1 MAITINSFTPNTSPV
16 TAPEQTTVTFEVS
29 ATESDGVALLY
40 QWETS
45 TDWNST
51 SQTGTWSAISGA
63 TTATYTTPQLT
74 PADDAK
80 LFRVRVYTLSPN
92 QQVYSP
98 SVNGLELNVV
108 PPTIILITNPLET
121 QYSVAAGSTLT
132 MVVQSTLSGENASTS
147 STAITGISYQWQKKE
162 AGSTTYNDVSAGGLI
177 AITTETVLDQLTP
190 SITQYYRRSTLVYSG
205 VPFSENLDE
214 YRVIVT
220 SSIGSNSPLTSTSAT
235 IIVGATLS
243 IQKQPGVVA
252 GFDGLVY
259 TPPGLPTTKPGAY
272 DDNAIIIYKWNP
284 ADVYAVTPS
293 ATYFP
298 GRTILSVNASS
309 TAGSF
314 STLSYLWQ
322 YQTVDGN
329 WQDITVS
336 GLGIFNAYNY
346 NTNAITF
353 TEIAFVDYL
362 KFRCI
367 ISGTANEAQLTSVEV
382 AIYIWQRIVMSSD
395 PVPITVAEGQTADF
409 IAQVDTTVYATQG
422 IVNTKWQ
429 RKNPGSSTW
438 NDVTSYQ
445 NNAQPIYTTP
455 VLNSQNDNGAYYR
468 LQVDGQNC
476 TNEPF
481 FSPTQNGVLLSVY
494 SFVSVTTQP
503 STSYV
508 YNNQIASFALSA
520 TSTNN
525 ASLSYQW
532 QVRAANQAT
541 WSNLSNSGIYTGV
554 NTNILLINPATIALN
569 NYRYRCVV
577 DAPGTIS
584 SVTSDEAYLYVLVDN
599 FTSISSLNDQYLVQG
614 QALQYT
620 ANAQSASLAA
630 VSYQWQVKYSSTS
643 VAPTILG
650 QDITISSTQSY
661 TISGTSY
668 PVRGVLWVP
677 TGLSASSIDVVV
689 CYHPTISD
697 SATTILQSAN
707 NMMSIMKNNV
717 GIKDKIIF
725 CVAYPQDAVT
735 VAQNINLLTAAEL
748 SNFKFGDNLP
758 YARAALLW
766 AKNNLNG
773 FMSSNGITK
782 TINKV
787 FMFGHSQ
794 GGSLVHKLN
803 TLEQTNGAIANAP
816 GPIRLDLTCSAV
828 EAVSGTNTTCNK
840 LFTAYGTA
848 NSTPLTSN
856 QYYQRSMQP
865 YVTGHQA
872 PITYLQA
879 LDDSTGNIPGNPNS
893 GQPYYMTQLNAAM
906 TANAQPYTYISLNHN
921 GSAADNHAAFITNN
935 IFKEAIKTVVESTI
949 DWINISGATNA
960 VFTIPSVSAANSG
973 YYRYRAISFGGVVAY
988 SNTAIVSVTP
998 LNINVVSNNP
1008 STVIVLEGAQN
1019 TLTLSVT
1026 ATPSINSDLT
1036 YEWQFNTNP
1045 TGNTGWSPFSIG
1057 FGGSSP
1063 ASNIYTPL
1071 AFSRSQTGLRVRC
1084 AVVGTGIP
1092 GTWYSGEIIIT
1103 VNRRLTYVPIP
1114 VTIAIAPN
1122 EFQTIDLASVYT
1134 GGTISYQWQ
1143 YRTSSSGTWTN
1154 ISGYTTQALNIIG
1167 YSASQLPTAGS
1178 FVVNTGMQIRCLVTL
1193 TDATQYQFFTSLTGL
1208 STNII
1213 SPAGSE
1219 IIVNKNAS
1227 PDLTS
1232 TVSLIPVE
1240 SLNVQYSVQSAKTGA
1255 AIGSIMCIPKKA
1267 NYSDPGPTGGDDCMA
1282 WNVPHPLVQ
1291 TLNNTEKLKYDL
1303 RFVGWLPLTASP
1315 LMSSTNNNNG
1325 ALLSAAE
1332 FPELAR
1338 IMGNTFGGSINV
1350 STSTAGFLPPKT
1362 GANGNSGGLGGTFGL
1377 PLVYGKKLMG
1387 TGAVNNNAASV
1398 AVVTRFDPIGGS
1410 GSLNA
1415 VGYLGGAYNY
1425 YESEQLPVQ
1434 SGGTAG
1440 TSTINPSTF
1449 TLGNY
1454 TTAGWGDAQADI
1466 QTTYSETLNYSVG
1479 PLSTRTFT
1487 TTTVHSHN
1495 MTSYTQV
1502 KPDLGQKIGRWSAVG
1517 QNNACREFL
1526 ADSGEQVAGVP
1537 YIGTTVGHTH
1547 GITTGDASAEG
1558 IGHNADTGGLPSTFA
1573 GQVNQSETGSF
1584 LTNGALTMS
1593 QQSNSLWNS
1602 ALSFTLQN
1610 ADKMRINTPHFRL
1623 KYYIKTW

>member
-1 MAITINSFTPNTSPV
+1 
-16 TAPEQTTVTFEVS
+16 
-29 ATESDGVALLY
+29 
-40 QWETS
+40 
-45 TDWNST
+45 
-51 SQTGTWSAISGA
+51 
-63 TTATYTTPQLT
+63 
-74 PADDAK
+74 
-80 LFRVRVYTLSPN
+80 
-92 QQVYSP
+92 
-98 SVNGLELNVV
+98 
-108 PPTIILITNPLET
+108 
-121 QYSVAAGSTLT
+121 
-132 MVVQSTLSGENASTS
+132 
-147 STAITGISYQWQKKE
+147 
-162 AGSTTYNDVSAGGLI
+162 
-177 AITTETVLDQLTP
+177 
-190 SITQYYRRSTLVYSG
+190 
-205 VPFSENLDE
+205 
-214 YRVIVT
+214 
-220 SSIGSNSPLTSTSAT
+220 
-235 IIVGATLS
+235 
-243 IQKQPGVVA
+243 
-252 GFDGLVY
+252 
-259 TPPGLPTTKPGAY
+259 
-272 DDNAIIIYKWNP
+272 
-284 ADVYAVTPS
+284 
-293 ATYFP
+293 
-298 GRTILSVNASS
+298 
-309 TAGSF
+309 
-314 STLSYLWQ
+314 
-322 YQTVDGN
+322 
-329 WQDITVS
+329 
-336 GLGIFNAYNY
+336 
-346 NTNAITF
+346 
-353 TEIAFVDYL
+353 
-362 KFRCI
+362 
-367 ISGTANEAQLTSVEV
+367 
-382 AIYIWQRIVMSSD
+382 
-395 PVPITVAEGQTADF
+395 
-409 IAQVDTTVYATQG
+409 
-422 IVNTKWQ
+422 
-429 RKNPGSSTW
+429 
-438 NDVTSYQ
+438 
-445 NNAQPIYTTP
+445 
-455 VLNSQNDNGAYYR
+455 
-468 LQVDGQNC
+468 
-476 TNEPF
+476 
-481 FSPTQNGVLLSVY
+481 
-494 SFVSVTTQP
+494 
-503 STSYV
+503 
-508 YNNQIASFALSA
+508 
-520 TSTNN
+520 
-525 ASLSYQW
+525 
-532 QVRAANQAT
+532 
-541 WSNLSNSGIYTGV
+541 
-554 NTNILLINPATIALN
+554 
-569 NYRYRCVV
+569 
-577 DAPGTIS
+577 
-584 SVTSDEAYLYVLVDN
+584 
-599 FTSISSLNDQYLVQG
+599 
-614 QALQYT
+614 
-620 ANAQSASLAA
+620 
-630 VSYQWQVKYSSTS
+630 
-643 VAPTILG
+643 
-650 QDITISSTQSY
+650 
-661 TISGTSY
+661 
-668 PVRGVLWVP
+668 
-677 TGLSASSIDVVV
+677 
-689 CYHPTISD
+689 
-697 SATTILQSAN
+697 
-707 NMMSIMKNNV
+707 
-717 GIKDKIIF
+717 
-725 CVAYPQDAVT
+725 
-735 VAQNINLLTAAEL
+735 
-748 SNFKFGDNLP
+748 
-758 YARAALLW
+758 
-766 AKNNLNG
+766 
-773 FMSSNGITK
+773 
-782 TINKV
+782 
-787 FMFGHSQ
+787 MFGHSQ

-803 TLEQTNGAIANAP
+803 TLEQTNGAVAHAP

-1008 STVIVLEGAQN
+1008 STVTVLEGAQN

-1045 TGNTGWSPFSIG
+1045 TGTTGWSPFSIG